1 VAPSAPIE
9 GIRGR
14 AIYYR
19 LYRLSGP
26 SGRFV
31 GFEEIEAPDD
41 AAALQ
46 LSQSFAGEH
55 PFELWC
61 GARKVGV
68 IPAAAP
74 QPKSPR
80 KER

>member
-1 VAPSAPIE
+1 L
-9 GIRGR
+9 

-46 LSQSFAGEH
+46 LSRNFAGEH
-55 PFELWC
+55 PCELWC

-68 IPAAAP
+68 IVADALQA
-74 QPKSPR
+74 KSSEE
-80 KER
+80 ER